1 VETTKRRVV
10 HASNVPRQVTGQES
24 APIRVKT
31 KELNEVAEEAAES
44 VANKTKKVNV
54 EAEVREV
61 KAKEVAV
68 TDKVVEEVKKRN
80 R

>member
-1 VETTKRRVV
+1 VL
-10 HASNVPRQVTGQES
+10 RQVTSQES

-44 VANKTKKVNV
+44 VVTKTTKVNV
-54 EAEVREV
+54 EAEVTEV

-68 TDKVVEEVKKRN
+68 MDKVVEEVKKRSK
-80 R
+80 